1 MATII
6 ALTNQKGGVG
16 KTTTSSALAAGL
28 FSFYDKKVLA
38 IDLDPQGS
46 LGFSLGLDIENCKT
60 IYDVLTGQ
68 VSIRDAIQETDYCDI
83 ITSNIL
89 LSGAEL
95 EFTSSD
101 RDLLLKK
108 ALIPVKSNYDYI
120 IIDTPPAL
128 NILTVNA
135 YAASNHLI
143 IPMAPEILSLL
154 GVSQL
159 KETIDSVR
167 QSVNPNL
174 NVLGIILTKFNPRT
188 LLAREVKEMAENIA
202 SQMGTRVFANQIR
215 TSVTVA
221 EAPAHGLSVF
231 DHAPHANPSLDYQE
245 FVQEVVTRTSSN
257 ITQGGAS
264 NGQEK

>member
-1 MATII
+1 MAKI
-6 ALTNQKGGVG
+6 LCVSNQKGGVG

-28 FSFYDKKVLA
+28 VSFYDKRVLA

-46 LGFSLGLDIENCKT
+46 LGFSLGLDIEEGRT
-60 IYDVLTGQ
+60 ISDVLTGQ
-68 VSIRDAIQETDYCDI
+68 ASVQQAIQLTDYCDV

-89 LSGAEL
+89 LSSAEI

-101 RDLLLKK
+101 RELLLKK
-108 ALIPVKSNYDYI
+108 ALEPVMDDYDYI

-135 YAASNHLI
+135 YAVSDYLI

-154 GVSQL
+154 GVTQL

-167 QSVNPNL
+167 VSMNPNL
-174 NVLGIILTKFNPRT
+174 NVLGIILTKFNQRT
-188 LLAREVKEMAENIA
+188 LLAREVKEMAENVA
-202 SQMGTRVFANQIR
+202 SQMGTRVFQTQIR

-221 EAPAHGLSVF
+221 EAPAHGLSIF
-231 DHAPHANPSLDYQE
+231 DHAPSAKPSEDYKN
-245 FVQEVVTRTSSN
+245 FIQEVIHLTSPE
-257 ITQGGAS
+257 AS
-264 NGQEK
+264 

>member
-28 FSFYDKKVLA
+28 VSFYDKRVLA

-46 LGFSLGLDIENCKT
+46 LGFSLGLDIEEGRT
-60 IYDVLTGQ
+60 ISDVLTGQ
-68 VSIRDAIQETDYCDI
+68 ASVQQAIQLTDYCDV

-89 LSGAEL
+89 LSSAEI

-101 RDLLLKK
+101 RELLLKK
-108 ALIPVKSNYDYI
+108 ALEPVMDDYDYI

-135 YAASNHLI
+135 YAVSDYLI

-154 GVSQL
+154 GVTQL

-167 QSVNPNL
+167 VSMNPNL
-174 NVLGIILTKFNPRT
+174 NVLGIILTKFNQRT
-188 LLAREVKEMAENIA
+188 LLAREVKEMAENVA
-202 SQMGTRVFANQIR
+202 SQMGTRVFQTQIR

-221 EAPAHGLSVF
+221 EAPAHGLSIF
-231 DHAPHANPSLDYQE
+231 DHAPSAKPSEDYKN
-245 FVQEVVTRTSSN
+245 FIQEVIHLTSPE
-257 ITQGGAS
+257 AS
-264 NGQEK
+264 

>member
-28 FSFYDKKVLA
+28 VSFYDKRVLA

-46 LGFSLGLDIENCKT
+46 LGFSLGLDIEEGRT
-60 IYDVLTGQ
+60 ISDVLTGQ
-68 VSIRDAIQETDYCDI
+68 ASVQQAIQLTDYCDV

-89 LSGAEL
+89 LSSAEI

-101 RDLLLKK
+101 RELLLKK
-108 ALIPVKSNYDYI
+108 ALAPVMDDYDYI

-135 YAASNHLI
+135 YAVSDYLI

-154 GVSQL
+154 GVTQL

-167 QSVNPNL
+167 VSMNPNL
-174 NVLGIILTKFNPRT
+174 NVLGIILTKFNQRT
-188 LLAREVKEMAENIA
+188 LLAREVKEMAENVA
-202 SQMGTRVFANQIR
+202 SQMGTRVFQTQIR

-221 EAPAHGLSVF
+221 EAPAHGLSIF
-231 DHAPHANPSLDYQE
+231 DHAPSAKPSEDYKN
-245 FVQEVVTRTSSN
+245 FIQEVIHLTSPE
-257 ITQGGAS
+257 AS
-264 NGQEK
+264 

>member
-16 KTTTSSALAAGL
+16 KTTSSSALAAGL
-28 FSFYDKKVLA
+28 FSFYNKKVLA

-46 LGFSLGLDIENCKT
+46 MGFSLGLDIENCST
-60 IYDVLTGQ
+60 IYDVLKGQ
-68 VSIRDAIQETDYCDI
+68 VNIKDAIQDTDYCDI

-89 LSGAEL
+89 LSSAEL

-101 RDLLLKK
+101 RDILLKR
-108 ALIPVKSNYDYI
+108 ALLPVIAEYDYI

-128 NILTVNA
+128 NVLTVNA

-202 SQMGTRVFANQIR
+202 SQMGTRVFNAQIR
-215 TSVTVA
+215 TSVAVA
-221 EAPAHGLSVF
+221 EAPAHGLSIF
-231 DHAPHANPSLDYQE
+231 DHAPHAKPSLDYQE
-245 FVQEVVTRTSSN
+245 FIREVVDMTSSET
-257 ITQGGAS
+257 I
-264 NGQEK
+264 